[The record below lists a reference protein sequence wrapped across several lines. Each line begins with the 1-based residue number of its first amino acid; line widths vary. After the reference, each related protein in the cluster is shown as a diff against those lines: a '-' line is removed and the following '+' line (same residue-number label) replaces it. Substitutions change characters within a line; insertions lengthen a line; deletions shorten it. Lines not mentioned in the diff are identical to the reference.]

1 MLFSNHHK
9 ENRQDSRQEIRE
21 PKRNHKTERIVK
33 QVIEN
38 IKKKEWSCILI
49 KKMKDQ
55 WQSYLACFLPQA
67 RRIFSPFPLA
77 LSSYPSSYSSLG
89 VFVAIG
95 AIFPGK
101 PLPPFDVHHISSM
114 ASLCCSSHQQH
125 GFPVSCSWSHAWRG
139 VPPTL
144 LGCCQLLQ
152 NAPFQCYKKDP

>member
-1 MLFSNHHK
+1 
-9 ENRQDSRQEIRE
+9 
-21 PKRNHKTERIVK
+21 
-33 QVIEN
+33 
-38 IKKKEWSCILI
+38 
-49 KKMKDQ
+49 MKDQ

-139 VPPTL
+139 VLLHFSGAASSSRMLPSNAIKKTLKKKKTTSLSLLKGGLQVCLLYHFLCIPTYL
-144 LGCCQLLQ
+144 
-152 NAPFQCYKKDP
+152 FIYF